1 MLCGGRFR
9 ISSALEGEPPQL
21 FVDDVPIVN
30 STSLKILGCIIT
42 PSLSWTLQ
50 MNRVSSSVHRVLH
63 ALRHN
68 RHALPHALRQW
79 LVTALVFPYLDYA
92 APLIL
97 DLDALNSAKLHRL
110 LNSAVRFVFGNI
122 PYNAHVTP
130 YQLALG
136 WLSSRRWC
144 EYIAILL
151 ALKIISTWEPR
162 GLAGLFTVRER
173 RPDEIVT
180 RSRAV
185 RLVVSSTNT
194 ATLRKGFVA
203 SISWLINSLPF
214 IEDPRCPPPPALLKA
229 QLHNHLYLLDVQD
242 WRRRCEV
249 EGLTHEPRCL
259 SGRLPPRSSHGR

>member
-1 MLCGGRFR
+1 
-9 ISSALEGEPPQL
+9 
-21 FVDDVPIVN
+21 
-30 STSLKILGCIIT
+30 
-42 PSLSWTLQ
+42 
-50 MNRVSSSVHRVLH
+50 MNRVSSSVHRVFH

-68 RHALPHALRQW
+68 RHALPHALRQR

-97 DLDALNSAKLHRL
+97 DLDALNSAKLHRI

-122 PYNAHVTP
+122 PYNVHVTP
-130 YQLALG
+130 YRLALG
-136 WLSSRRWC
+136 WLSSRRRC

-173 RPDEIVT
+173 RPDEIAT

-185 RLVVSSTNT
+185 RLVISSTNT
-194 ATLRKGFVA
+194 AMLRKGFVA
-203 SISWLINSLPF
+203 SVSWLINSLPF

-229 QLHNHLYLLDVQD
+229 LLHNHLYLLDVQD

-249 EGLTHEPRCL
+249 EGLTYEPRCL
-259 SGRLPPRSSHGR
+259 SGRLPPRFSHGR

>member
-1 MLCGGRFR
+1 
-9 ISSALEGEPPQL
+9 
-21 FVDDVPIVN
+21 
-30 STSLKILGCIIT
+30 
-42 PSLSWTLQ
+42 

-68 RHALPHALRQW
+68 RHALPHALRQR
-79 LVTALVFPYLDYA
+79 LVTALIFPYLDYA

-97 DLDALNSAKLHRL
+97 DLDALNSAKLYRL

-130 YQLALG
+130 YRLALG
-136 WLSSRRWC
+136 WLSSRRRC

-173 RPDEIVT
+173 RPDEIAT

-203 SISWLINSLPF
+203 SVSRLINSLPF
-214 IEDPRCPPPPALLKA
+214 IEDPRCPPPLALLKA
-229 QLHNHLYLLDVQD
+229 QIHNHLYLLDVQD
-242 WRRRCEV
+242 WRHRCEV
-249 EGLTHEPRCL
+249 EGLTYEPRCL
-259 SGRLPPRSSHGR
+259 SDRLPPRSSHGR